1 MNIPVALFVFNRPD
15 LAAQVFARIA
25 EARPRRLLLIADGPR
40 RDHPSDQE
48 LCEEVRRIVTRVD
61 WPCQIETNFSDVNLG
76 CGRRISSGLDW
87 VFEHHEE
94 AIILEDDCL
103 PSPSF
108 FGYCAELLRR
118 YKNDERIGT
127 ISGCN
132 LGTPHDAALADYC
145 FSRYPVVWGWAS
157 WRRVWR
163 DYDFAVES
171 LDEAVFNELY
181 TDEMIAAY
189 ALSRV
194 EDARSGKLDTWDYQL
209 WYALLTRSRLTIIP
223 TVNLIRNTG
232 FGRPDASHLTY
243 DHPLANMPLAD
254 VALPLRHPQHIIPS
268 RLADGIV
275 EGFAKQLAAAQASPD
290 QTTKHSG

>member
-1 MNIPVALFVFNRPD
+1 MHVPVAFFVFNRPD
-15 LAAQVFARIA
+15 LTAQVFARIA
-25 EARPRRLLLIADGPR
+25 EARPSHLLLIADGPR
-40 RDHPSDQE
+40 TEQPNDRE
-48 LCEEVRRIVTRVD
+48 RCEEVRRIITRVD
-61 WPCQIETNFSDVNLG
+61 WPCRVETNFSDVNIG

-87 VFEHHEE
+87 VFDLHEE

-108 FGYCAELLRR
+108 FGYCVELLQHYR
-118 YKNDERIGT
+118 NDERIGT

-132 LGTPHDAALADYC
+132 LGAPHDATLADYC

-171 LDEAVFNELY
+171 LDEAVFDELY

-194 EDARSGKLDTWDYQL
+194 EAARQGTLDTWDYQL

-223 TVNLIRNTG
+223 TVNLILNTG
-232 FGRPDASHLTY
+232 FGRPDASHMTY
-243 DHPLANMPLAD
+243 DHPLGNMPLAD
-254 VALPLRHPQHIIPS
+254 VALPLRHPRHIIPS
-268 RLADGIV
+268 RRADGVV
-275 EGFAKQLAAAQASPD
+275 EGFAKQLAAAQAL
-290 QTTKHSG
+290 QGGRAVQ